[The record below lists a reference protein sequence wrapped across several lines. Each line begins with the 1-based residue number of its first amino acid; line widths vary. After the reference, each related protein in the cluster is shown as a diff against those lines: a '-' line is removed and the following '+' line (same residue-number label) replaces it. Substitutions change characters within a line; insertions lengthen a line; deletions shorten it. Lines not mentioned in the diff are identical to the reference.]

1 MKLLFSSLLGIV
13 GLFLLAFGCLFA
25 TGGGLV
31 YYFTTYTSRDWVE
44 VPGTVTTFESE
55 TTTESDGRT
64 VTRFCPHV
72 AYVTTSGEAYE
83 VRINECSTP
92 RAYDAGEA
100 VTVAYNPA
108 APEQARLKG
117 GIGETVGN
125 IFAITFAVLGC
136 VPMLLGAILCAG
148 AVANAAR
155 RWRPAGT
162 AGPAGPP
169 APVVM

>member
-1 MKLLFSSLLGIV
+1 MKLLFSSLIGIV

-31 YYFTTYTSRDWVE
+31 YYFTVYASRDWVE
-44 VPGTVTTFESE
+44 VPGTVTTFETE

-72 AYVTTSGEAYE
+72 AYVTTSGEPLE

-92 RAYDAGEA
+92 RAYDTGES

-108 APEQARLKG
+108 APEEARLKG
-117 GIGETVGN
+117 GVGETIGN
-125 IFAITFAVLGC
+125 IMGITFAVLGC
-136 VPMLLGAILCAG
+136 VPMLVGAIFCAL

-155 RWRPAGT
+155 RARPAGT

>member
-31 YYFTTYTSRDWVE
+31 YYFTIYTSRDWVE

-72 AYVTTSGEAYE
+72 AYVTTSGESYE
-83 VRINECSTP
+83 VRINECSSP
-92 RAYDAGEA
+92 RAYDAGDA

-108 APEQARLKG
+108 APEQARIKG
-117 GIGETVGN
+117 GVGDVIGNVIG
-125 IFAITFAVLGC
+125 IGFGLFGC
-136 VPMLLGAILCAG
+136 LPALLGVILCVI

-155 RWRPAGT
+155 RSRPAGP
-162 AGPAGPP
+162 ANPAGPP
-169 APVVM
+169 TPVVM